1 MMRSYCL
8 LACLLL
14 AACTSSNE
22 QILYYFDVN
31 IMIDQE
37 VKRLSELHPRVTKT
51 VELNGESEE
60 RETSDIEWK
69 KELSIFKEA
78 DINKA
83 AWREKYQ
90 TDTVFINRSQGQ
102 FSQIDYTA
110 LDKDLKCQYLSL
122 YFLRNTSAA
131 YKLEARLHRKNFLYE
146 ISQDIGITVGESY
159 HINSL
164 QKVIFLDQRQ
174 FDVSAKFVR

>member
-1 MMRSYCL
+1 MMRSYYL

-14 AACTSSNE
+14 AACSSSNE
-22 QILYYFDVN
+22 KIIYYFDVN
-31 IMIDQE
+31 ILIDQE
-37 VKRLSELHPRVTKT
+37 IQRLNELHPRVTKT
-51 VELNGESEE
+51 VELNGEREE
-60 RETSDIEWK
+60 RETSDIDWK
-69 KELSIFKEA
+69 KELSVFREA

-83 AWREKYQ
+83 AWRNKYQ

-110 LDKDLKCQYLSL
+110 MDEDLKCQHLSL

-159 HINSL
+159 YINSL

-174 FDVSAKFVR
+174 FDVRAEFVR